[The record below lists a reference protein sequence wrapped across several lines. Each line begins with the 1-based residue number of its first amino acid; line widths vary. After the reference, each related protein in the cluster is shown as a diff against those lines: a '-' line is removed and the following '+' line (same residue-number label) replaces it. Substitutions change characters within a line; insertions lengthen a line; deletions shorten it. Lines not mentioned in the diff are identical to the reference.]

1 MLNVKTSLIL
11 VIFALFAVSANAL
24 AQEQDTVE
32 TCPLTERHC
41 IMTMMQG
48 TAGKIDNP
56 GWRDQT
62 YRELAKTLA
71 FDGHTDE
78 AIALIDKIDNPD
90 TKAMAIRGIGMTVAD
105 NKLTPEAADAVFTKL
120 HESAKKITHAPSFA
134 IALTY
139 IAMGQAFAGD
149 NEGAWAT
156 AAGMENEA
164 LRNKAYGETAEIQA
178 ERKDFAAAMTS
189 IEKIV
194 NPSYRDKAYA
204 TIAKIL
210 ADNGML
216 EESIKAGMAIKDNN
230 YMKSQ
235 ALQYLLDVQKP
246 REIDKEKL

>member
-1 MLNVKTSLIL
+1 MPSIKTSLFLAI
-11 VIFALFAVSANAL
+11 ILFAVLSPAAI
-24 AQEQDTVE
+24 AQEQAAIE
-32 TCPLTERHC
+32 TCPVTERHC
-41 IMTMMQG
+41 IMSLMQD
-48 TAGKIDNP
+48 TATKIENP

-78 AIALIDKIDNPD
+78 AIALVDKIENAD
-90 TKAMAIRGIGMTVAD
+90 TKAMTIRGIGMTVAD
-105 NKLTPEAADAVFTKL
+105 NKLSPEAGAAVFAKL

-178 ERKDFAAAMTS
+178 ERKDFTAAMSS
-189 IEKIV
+189 IEKIASA
-194 NPSYRDKAYA
+194 SYRDKAYG
-204 TIAKIL
+204 TISKIL
-210 ADNGML
+210 ADNAML
-216 EESIKAGMAIKDNN
+216 EESLKAGMAIKDNN

-235 ALQYLLDVQKP
+235 ALQYLLDKQKP
-246 REIDKEKL
+246 REVDKEKH

>member
-1 MLNVKTSLIL
+1 MLNVRTSLFL
-11 VIFALFAVSANAL
+11 VIFALFAVNATAT
-24 AQEQDTVE
+24 AQEQGALK
-32 TCPLTERHC
+32 TCPVTERHC
-41 IMTMMQG
+41 IMTMMQDS
-48 TAGKIDNP
+48 AGKIDNP

-62 YRELAKTLA
+62 YRELAKTMA
-71 FDGHTDE
+71 FDGHIDE
-78 AIALIDKIDNPD
+78 AIALVNKIENAD

-105 NKLTPEAADAVFTKL
+105 NKLTPEEAAAVFAKL

-149 NEGAWAT
+149 NEGAWTT

-178 ERKDFAAAMTS
+178 ERKDFAAAMAS

-194 NPSYRDKAYA
+194 NASYRDKAYA
-204 TIAKIL
+204 TISKIL
-210 ADNGML
+210 ADKELLG
-216 EESIKAGMAIKDNN
+216 ESLQAGMAIKDND
-230 YMKSQ
+230 YMKAQ

-246 REIDKEKL
+246 REVEKK